1 MTVTEQIAW
10 NKSSSLPK
18 IKFKKTQ
25 TLKLFTKIIKAQ
37 TNVIKMPS
45 WKA

>member
-10 NKSSSLPK
+10 NKSSLLLK
-18 IKFKKTQ
+18 IKLKNTQ

-37 TNVIKMPS
+37 TNVIKMLS